1 MRWRAWWATIGLV
14 VLLSGCGG
22 EPAPAQPAAQAPEAF
37 SPLPAASPDAAQREA
52 MNDPK
57 QVVVTFADL
66 VRQQRYAEVE
76 PLMTD
81 FLRQAF
87 VQGAGSVEAGFRAG
101 EPDNGQLVS
110 YTIGDVRSPDANTAE
125 VEIDWTFQQRQT
137 KSTIVLTQE
146 QGAWKVANIKD
157 R

>member
-1 MRWRAWWATIGLV
+1 MRWKAWWAAIGLV
-14 VLLSGCGG
+14 VLLAGCG
-22 EPAPAQPAAQAPEAF
+22 EQAPAQPAAQASAGF
-37 SPLPAASPDAAQREA
+37 TPLPAASPDAAQREA

-57 QVVVTFADL
+57 QVVTTFADL
-66 VRQQRYAEVE
+66 VQKERYAEVE

-101 EPDNGQLVS
+101 EPDNGKLVS
-110 YTIGDVRSPDANTAE
+110 YTIGDVRSPETNTAE
-125 VEIDWTFQQRQT
+125 VDIDWTFEQRQT
-137 KSTIVLTQE
+137 KSTIMLMQE
-146 QGAWKVANIKD
+146 QGGWKVANITD

>member
-1 MRWRAWWATIGLV
+1 MRWRAWWAAIGLV
-14 VLLSGCGG
+14 VLLVGCG
-22 EPAPAQPAAQAPEAF
+22 EQAPAQSAAQAPEGF
-37 SPLPAASPDAAQREA
+37 TPLPAASPDAAQREA

-57 QVVVTFADL
+57 QVVTIFADL
-66 VRQQRYAEVE
+66 VQKERYAEVE

-101 EPDNGQLVS
+101 EPDNGKLVS
-110 YTIGDVRSPDANTAE
+110 YTIGDARSPDANTAE
-125 VEIDWTFQQRQT
+125 IDIDWTFEQRQT
-137 KSTIVLTQE
+137 KSTILLMQE
-146 QGAWKVANIKD
+146 QGSWKVANIKD

>member
-14 VLLSGCGG
+14 VLLAGCG
-22 EPAPAQPAAQAPEAF
+22 EQAPAQPAAQAPEAF

-66 VRQQRYAEVE
+66 VQQQRYAEVE

-101 EPDNGQLVS
+101 ESDDGQLVS

-137 KSTIVLTQE
+137 KSTILLTQE

>member
-1 MRWRAWWATIGLV
+1 MRWRAWWAAIGLV
-14 VLLSGCGG
+14 VLLAGCG
-22 EPAPAQPAAQAPEAF
+22 AQAPDQSAVQAPA
-37 SPLPAASPDAAQREA
+37 SMAPLPSVSPNAAQREA

-57 QVVVTFADL
+57 QVVTTFADL
-66 VRQQRYAEVE
+66 VQQERYAEVE

-87 VQGAGSVEAGFRAG
+87 VQGAGSVEAGFRAS
-101 EPDNGQLVS
+101 EPDNGKLVS

-125 VEIDWTFQQRQT
+125 VEIDWTFQQQQT
-137 KSTIVLTQE
+137 QSTIMLTQE
-146 QGAWKVANIKD
+146 QGAWKVANIKN